1 MFFKH
6 EFFIISF
13 LNAEDPDVNNNF
25 SFDLLREDEINRIVD
40 GLENEIFDASLEM

>member
-1 MFFKH
+1 MSFLSF
-6 EFFIISF
+6 SF

-40 GLENEIFDASLEM
+40 VLENEIFVASLEM